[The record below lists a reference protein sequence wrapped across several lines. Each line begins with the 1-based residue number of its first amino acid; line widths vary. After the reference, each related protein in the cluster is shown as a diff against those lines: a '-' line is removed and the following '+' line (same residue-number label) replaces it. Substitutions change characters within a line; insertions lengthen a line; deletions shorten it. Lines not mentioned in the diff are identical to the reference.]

1 MEDILEKKNILYGGH
16 NMAVLSRVK
25 MQKARRK
32 QASFS
37 ENNKVQVKEKPI
49 SPEEHQKKMELLK
62 SLGLIKEETE
72 NEGP

>member
-1 MEDILEKKNILYGGH
+1 
-16 NMAVLSRVK
+16 MAVLSRVK